1 MFLINKGF
9 YKSINNYLKYK
20 FLFYLNILIYNLLL
34 YLKLL
39 NINIF
44 KLNNELKRIFNKK
57 TNNLK
62 IIARNN

>member
-1 MFLINKGF
+1 MFLINKRF
-9 YKSINNYLKYK
+9 YKSVNNYFKYK
-20 FLFYLNILIYNLLL
+20 LLFYLNIFIYNFLL

-44 KLNNELKRIFNKK
+44 KLNNKLKKIFNKK

-62 IIARNN
+62 III